1 MKLKKFYK
9 NIQQKKIK
17 YFFNSQGIYEEV
29 FKTLNKLKTKQIE
42 SILEIGCGD
51 MRSLYLFNSLKYKS
65 YTGID
70 WIDFKKKIK
79 DSRIK
84 FKKASIENLKIEELY
99 NVVLMIGT
107 LEHFTNPW
115 SIISKIKKN
124 MLKNS
129 KFIFTVPN
137 YINPRGLVLL
147 TIKELFNKKI
157 SKSDI
162 FFFTPDI
169 IKKELKKLKFKNITI
184 KTIKSDE
191 TYGDIAFQDLKQR
204 LPKVL
209 GNNKLM
215 KINSLLKYFKI
226 YSKTYLKNDYS
237 GRIFFVQAQ
246 KK

>member
-1 MKLKKFYK
+1 
-9 NIQQKKIK
+9 
-17 YFFNSQGIYEEV
+17 
-29 FKTLNKLKTKQIE
+29 
-42 SILEIGCGD
+42 
-51 MRSLYLFNSLKYKS
+51 
-65 YTGID
+65 
-70 WIDFKKKIK
+70 
-79 DSRIK
+79 
-84 FKKASIENLKIEELY
+84 
-99 NVVLMIGT
+99 MIGT

-115 SIISKIKKN
+115 SIISKIKN

-169 IKKELKKLKFKNITI
+169 IKKELKKLKFKNISI

-215 KINSLLKYFKI
+215 KINLLLKYFKI
-226 YSKTYLKNDYS
+226 YSKTYFKNDYS
-237 GRIFFVQAQ
+237 GRIFLCKL
-246 KK
+246 KKNKNMIYVYLIIENANRELHSRALLISEILKKFKKKNYNCYR